1 MWTEACAKGPRR
13 LTASLHRP
21 RLWAILSSLI
31 AWTRGTGW
39 FGCALALLVA
49 CGSSDSDDASNRAC
63 IAPPRPRLDEVIAF
77 ETVFPNVDVERGI
90 ALTHR
95 PGDDSRWYLAT
106 QPGIV
111 YTFEADED
119 PTVFVDL
126 SDRIAVDQ
134 EAGLLGIAFHP
145 DFADNGKVFL
155 SYTAPGDD
163 PFRSVLARYYSDDG
177 GLTLVP
183 DGVELLSLPQ
193 PWANH
198 NGGDIHFGPDGYL
211 YAGFGDGGAAG
222 DPLGHG
228 QNTERLYGKM
238 LRLDVDGGEPYGIPP
253 DNPFAQGG
261 GAPEIFAWGLRNPW
275 RFAFDRATG
284 DLWVGDVGQNLWEEV
299 DLVVRGGN
307 YGWSV
312 REGDA
317 CFSSDTC
324 DTPETILPVATYRNT
339 GLATV
344 VGAAVY
350 RGNAVSELEGAFLYN
365 DFYRGTMWSVR
376 AGESPRVLHRSG
388 ARRISAWA
396 EDESG
401 EVYGVGYD
409 GGIVR
414 IVAAPPPTGDDEFPY
429 TLLASGCVNAGDP
442 MIPID
447 ELVPYE
453 VNLPFWSD
461 GADTRRW
468 LAVPDGR
475 IAIGDDGDFDLPNGS
490 VLLKSFVRDGVPIE
504 TRLLVRH
511 DDGAWAGY
519 SYAWRSDGS
528 DAELVVDARTVDTAG
543 GPWVI
548 PAIEDCTWCHSDA
561 AGGSLGLET
570 AQLART
576 IDGVDQLAH
585 LDMLGLFADT
595 PDGAALPGD
604 DAPLED
610 RARAWLHVNCSQ
622 CHRPDGPAGRAQLD
636 LRVSTALADTKLCDG
651 PRAGELGLSDPALV
665 VPGAPDRS
673 VLLARVR
680 SLGSVRMPP
689 LASLVVDD
697 EGAALLEAW
706 ITAGPTCP

>member
-1 MWTEACAKGPRR
+1 MP
-13 LTASLHRP
+13 LF
-21 RLWAILSSLI
+21 
-31 AWTRGTGW
+31 AWSRGWGLL
-39 FGCALALLVA
+39 GCALALLGA
-49 CGSSDSDDASNRAC
+49 CGSADGDDAQRRAC
-63 IAPPRPRLDEVIAF
+63 VAPPRPRLDEVVAF
-77 ETVFPNVDVERGI
+77 ETVFPSVDVDRGI

-95 PGDDSRWYLAT
+95 PGDDSRWYLAS
-106 QPGIV
+106 QEGVV
-111 YTFEADED
+111 YTFTADDEA
-119 PTVFVDL
+119 PTVFVDIR
-126 SDRIAVDQ
+126 DRVVVDS

-145 DFADNGKVFL
+145 DFADNGEVFL

-163 PFRSVLARYYSDDG
+163 PFRSVIARYYSGDG
-177 GLTLVP
+177 GLTLAP
-183 DGVELLSLPQ
+183 DPVELLSLPQ
-193 PWANH
+193 PWTNH

-228 QNTERLYGKM
+228 QDVERLFGKM
-238 LRLDVDGGEPYGIPP
+238 LRIDVDGGDPYAIPA

-275 RFAFDRATG
+275 RFAFDRETG

-312 REGDA
+312 REGES

-324 DTPETILPVATYRNT
+324 ETPETILPVATYRNT

-350 RGNAVSELEGAFLYN
+350 RGTELPELDGGFLYS
-365 DFYRGTMWSVR
+365 DFYRGTLWSVR
-376 AGESPRVLHRSG
+376 QGEAPSVLHRSG

-396 EDESG
+396 EDDDG
-401 EVYGVGYD
+401 EIYGVRYD

-414 IVAAPPPTGDDEFPY
+414 LVGAPPPSDDDDFPY
-429 TLLASGCVNAGDP
+429 TLLASGCVDANDP
-442 MIPID
+442 MAPIA

-453 VNLPFWSD
+453 VNVPFWSD
-461 GADTRRW
+461 GADKRRW
-468 LAVPDGR
+468 LAVPDGT
-475 IAIGDDGDFDLPNGS
+475 IGVADDGDFDLPNGS
-490 VLLKSFVRDGVPIE
+490 VLVKSFERDGVPIE

-528 DAELVVDARTVDTAG
+528 DAELVVDARTVDTPS
-543 GPWVI
+543 GPWPI
-548 PAIEDCTWCHSDA
+548 PAIEDCTWCHSEA

-576 IDGVDQLAH
+576 VDGTDQLAH
-585 LDMLGLFADT
+585 LADLGLVAEAPTGT
-595 PDGAALPGD
+595 PLPGD
-604 DAPLED
+604 DAPLEE

-622 CHRPDGPAGRAQLD
+622 CHRPEGPAGRAQLD
-636 LRVSTALADTKLCDG
+636 LRISTPFADTGLCDA
-651 PRAGELGLSDPALV
+651 PRAGVLDLVDPAIV
-665 VPGAPDRS
+665 VAGAPERS

-689 LASLVVDD
+689 LASLVVDAD
-697 EGAALLEAW
+697 GASLLESW
-706 ITAGPTCP
+706 IAARTSCP